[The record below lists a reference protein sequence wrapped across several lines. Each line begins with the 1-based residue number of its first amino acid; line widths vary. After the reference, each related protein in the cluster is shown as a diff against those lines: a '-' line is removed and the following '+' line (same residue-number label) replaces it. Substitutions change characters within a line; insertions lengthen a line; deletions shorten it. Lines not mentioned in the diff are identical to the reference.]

1 MLLGAISGLSL
12 SASVLVCALTEGFA
26 GLGWLWILPAVF
38 LGSFLLLLILWFLL
52 LMCIVWSVDMEKE
65 QTEDNRFSRA
75 VIGLTIDALVVLLR
89 IRVRV
94 EGLEKLPKEGRFML
108 VCNHLHISDP
118 VVLLKVFK
126 KRQLA
131 FISKREN
138 DKLPVIG
145 PLLHSIL
152 CQSIN
157 RENDREALKTI
168 IQCIR
173 LIKDDK
179 VSVAVFP
186 EGYIKDDG
194 LMHPFR
200 GGVFKIAQ
208 KAAVPVV
215 VCTMRGTQYLF
226 ENMKKLRPSHIEL
239 HLVGVISVEQMQGRT
254 AIDISNQ
261 AYEMMAGDLGP
272 ELVWKEESQP

>member
-1 MLLGAISGLSL
+1 MLIAAVSGISTGVCLL
-12 SASVLVCALTEGFA
+12 TCALTNGFA
-26 GLGWLWILPAVF
+26 GLGWLWILPTVF
-38 LGSFLLLLILWFLL
+38 VGTFLLCLALWFLL
-52 LMCIVWSVDMEKE
+52 LMCIVWSVDMKKE

-94 EGLEKLPKEGRFML
+94 EGLEKLPKEGRFLL

-118 VVLLKVFK
+118 VVLLRVFK
-126 KRQLA
+126 KSQLA

-138 DKLPVIG
+138 DAMPIIG

-152 CQSIN
+152 GQSIN

-168 IQCIR
+168 LNCIR
-173 LIKDDK
+173 LLREDK
-179 VSVAVFP
+179 ASVAVFP

-200 GGVFKIAQ
+200 GGVFKVAQ
-208 KAAVPVV
+208 KANVPVV
-215 VCTMRGTQYLF
+215 VCTLQGTRYLF
-226 ENMKKLRPSHIEL
+226 DHLKKLRPVRIDL
-239 HLVGVISVEQMQGRT
+239 HLLGVISPEEMQGRT
-254 AIDISNQ
+254 AIDVSNQ
-261 AYEMMAGDLGP
+261 AYRMMAEDLGP
-272 ELVWKEESQP
+272 ELVWKEDPKA

>member
-131 FISKREN
+131 FVSKREN
-138 DKLPVIG
+138 DALPIVG

-168 IQCIR
+168 VQCIR
-173 LIKDDK
+173 LLKEDK

-226 ENMKKLRPSHIEL
+226 ENMKKLRPVHVEM
-239 HLVGVISVEQMQGRT
+239 HLVGVISVEEMQGRT

-261 AYEMMAGDLGP
+261 AYHMMAGDLGP
-272 ELVWKEESQP
+272 ALVWKDESQA